1 MKKIQRNLMLVVVI
15 LVSLNACVP
24 TTPEWEKQFG
34 HSARN
39 IVAMQTLNP
48 NAGETPVAGAMD
60 GQAAREA
67 VGRYRNSFKDPQVN
81 SNSFVIGVSR

>member
-1 MKKIQRNLMLVVVI
+1 MKKIQCDLMLVVGI
-15 LVSLNACVP
+15 LMSLNACVP

-34 HSARN
+34 DSSRK
-39 IVAMQTLNP
+39 IVALQTLNP
-48 NAGETPVAGAMD
+48 SAGVSPVAEAME

>member
-1 MKKIQRNLMLVVVI
+1 MKKIQRNLMLVVGI

-24 TTPEWEKQFG
+24 TTREWEKQFG

-48 NAGETPVAGAMD
+48 NAGETPVAEAMD